1 MTVRNEVHASILAP
15 SSPGNAAPRP
25 AFPVLSGPRARPRRG
40 GPTLVALVW
49 MLALTFFVFA
59 VAVPASVMERRVQ
72 AERVARSGP

>member
-1 MTVRNEVHASILAP
+1 
-15 SSPGNAAPRP
+15 
-25 AFPVLSGPRARPRRG
+25 
-40 GPTLVALVW
+40 